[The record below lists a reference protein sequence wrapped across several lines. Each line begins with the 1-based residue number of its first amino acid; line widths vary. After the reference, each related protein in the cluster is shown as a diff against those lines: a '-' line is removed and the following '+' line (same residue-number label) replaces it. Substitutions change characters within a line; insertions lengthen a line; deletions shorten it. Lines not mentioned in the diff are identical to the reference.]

1 MGKKSHTGIFSRFK
15 SMLQRHRLGELM
27 MANGLLSAGEL
38 RYALVRQRET
48 GGHLG
53 RVLLSEHLVSRRAL
67 YGILAQQYTI
77 RGLVAFATVFIA
89 FSSFASKPAR
99 AGSIRDVPAEISLV
113 STANTAFTPVNAYP
127 ALFGT
132 AERRSGSLDAFV
144 KWSGMF
150 NKLESEI
157 HDARFQGTLTA
168 WENGIRPYAGM
179 GLEQM
184 ARGVN
189 DFVNEE
195 NYVTDQDNWHV
206 SDYWET
212 PVEFFQRGGD
222 CEDFAIAKY
231 VSLRMLGVP
240 EERLRIAIV
249 HDEVKNMPHAIL
261 IVYSDHGPLM
271 LDSQIKD
278 VRYTA
283 NVDRY
288 RPIFTINR
296 TAWWLHTSPTST
308 MVASAN

>member
-1 MGKKSHTGIFSRFK
+1 MGHKPHTGVLSRFK

-27 MANGLLSAGEL
+27 MVNGMLSAGEL
-38 RYALVRQRET
+38 RYALGRQKET

-77 RGLVAFATVFIA
+77 RGVVAFAAVFIA
-89 FSSFASKPAR
+89 FSSFSIKPAR
-99 AGSIRDVPAEISLV
+99 AGTIRDVPAELSLV
-113 STANTAFTPVNAYP
+113 GAANAAFTPIHAYP

-132 AERRSGSLDAFV
+132 AERKSTSLDAFV
-144 KWSGMF
+144 KWTGMF
-150 NKLESEI
+150 SKLESEI
-157 HDARFQGTLTA
+157 RDGRNRGTLTA
-168 WENGIRPYAGM
+168 WENGIRPYAGQP
-179 GLEQM
+179 LEAM
-184 ARGVN
+184 VRGVN

-195 NYVTDQDNWHV
+195 NYITDQENWHV

-212 PVEFFQRGGD
+212 PVEFFQHGGD

-249 HDEVKNMPHAIL
+249 HDEVKNIPHAVL
-261 IVYSDHGPLM
+261 IVYSDRGAM
-271 LDSQIKD
+271 LLDNQVKD
-278 VRYTA
+278 VRYTE
-283 NVDRY
+283 NVNRY

-296 TAWWLHTSPTST
+296 TAWWLHTAPTST
-308 MVASAN
+308 LVASAN